1 MSPDISIIT
10 PSFNMLGYLQHCCRS
25 VADQDD
31 ARVEHLVIDGGSTDG
46 TPAWLAQQPHLC
58 FVSENDRG
66 MYDAVNKGLA
76 MANGNLVA
84 YLNCDE
90 QYLPGTLRFVADYF
104 ERRPRTDIL
113 FGSALLI
120 RPDASLIAFRKAYP
134 PRWYYILSSH
144 LYVLSCTMFFRRRIL
159 DEGFRFNDQLRNIGD
174 QDFVVRL
181 LQHGYRAAVTERY
194 LSAFTMTGAN
204 MGAHETTRHEQQRA
218 LDAASWWIRAFKIPL
233 NAGRLIEKLTS
244 GAYRQKR
251 PLDYALYASTEDTE
265 RRLFS
270 SSSASF
276 RWKTA

>member
-1 MSPDISIIT
+1 MKADLSIIT
-10 PSFNMLGYLQHCCRS
+10 PSYNMLGYLQRCCHS
-25 VADQDD
+25 VEDQ
-31 ARVEHLVIDGGSTDG
+31 AGVAVEHLVIDGGSTDG
-46 TPAWLAQQPHLC
+46 TPQWLAQQPHLRSL
-58 FVSENDRG
+58 SEADEG
-66 MYDAVNKGLA
+66 MYDALNKGLDRA
-76 MANGNLVA
+76 RGNIVA

-104 ERRPRTDIL
+104 ERHPKTDIL

-120 RPDASLIAFRKAYP
+120 RPDASLIAFRKAYQ

-233 NAGRLIEKLTS
+233 NAVRLIEKLTS

-251 PLDYALYASTEDTE
+251 PLDYTVYASTEDTE

-270 SSSASF
+270 SASASF
-276 RWKTA
+276 RWKVA

>member
-1 MSPDISIIT
+1 MKADLSIIT
-10 PSFNMLGYLQHCCRS
+10 PSYNMLGYLQRCCHS
-25 VADQDD
+25 VADQADV
-31 ARVEHLVIDGGSTDG
+31 AVEHLVIDGGSTDG
-46 TPAWLAQQPHLC
+46 TPAWLAQQPRLC
-58 FVSENDRG
+58 SLSEADEG
-66 MYDAVNKGLA
+66 MYDALNKGLDRA
-76 MANGNLVA
+76 RGNIVA

-104 ERRPRTDIL
+104 ERHPRTDIL

-120 RPDASLIAFRKAYP
+120 RPDASLIAFRKAYQ

-218 LDAASWWIRAFKIPL
+218 RDAASWWIRVFKIPL
-233 NAGRLIEKLTS
+233 NAARLIEKLTS